1 MVAYQVSVFAENKPG
16 RLAAVT
22 QVLARE
28 KINIRAT
35 TIATADTFGVIHLIV
50 DDPQRAE
57 QALTKAGMTASL
69 REVLAVVIEDRPG
82 GLDRLTQ
89 LLAKADVNINNAYG
103 FVLESRKRAV
113 FVLDVN
119 QAEKARN
126 LLIEKGFPLLDTEA
140 LAQVEPFHY
149 MKY

>member
-1 MVAYQVSVFAENKPG
+1 M
-16 RLAAVT
+16 
-22 QVLARE
+22 
-28 KINIRAT
+28 
-35 TIATADTFGVIHLIV
+35 
-50 DDPQRAE
+50 
-57 QALTKAGMTASL
+57 
-69 REVLAVVIEDRPG
+69 
-82 GLDRLTQ
+82 
-89 LLAKADVNINNAYG
+89 NINNAYG